1 MRSTPLF
8 CQSDERD
15 VHKEGEPW
23 LLEVLQEEGSYK
35 TPEMNLDDQG
45 FMLPL
50 DTSLVGEGG
59 SLTANVPPYTR
70 TVVPVLVEIIPAT

>member
-1 MRSTPLF
+1 MNEMSTRKGSHGSWKYF
-8 CQSDERD
+8 
-15 VHKEGEPW
+15 K
-23 LLEVLQEEGSYK
+23 EEGSHK